1 MKCGCPE
8 PLAMPAVVVQWFD
21 VRRYLEL
28 PMLAGEVAMSDPMR
42 HVTWNLIKRPTDAGA
57 HEPIEELTRVALSK
71 PVETEDGVLPAGSVG
86 TVVGI
91 YRGGAAYEVEF
102 AKPFHAV
109 ATVMPDAIRY
119 ARA

>member
-1 MKCGCPE
+1 MS
-8 PLAMPAVVVQWFD
+8 V
-21 VRRYLEL
+21 
-28 PMLAGEVAMSDPMR
+28 PMERS
-42 HVTWNLIKRPTDAGA
+42 TWNPQKRPTDTGA
-57 HEPIEELTRVALSK
+57 HEPIEELTRVELSK
-71 PVETEDGVLPAGSVG
+71 PVEPEDGVLPAGSVG

-109 ATVMPDAIRY
+109 ATVMPDAIRH